1 MNIRIEEIKNI
12 LNISQDDVKLK
23 CKRCNVEFN
32 FGEYENLEYI
42 EIFACSKCGC
52 PHVLAL
58 PMRSF
63 DNKYHPSTLEE
74 SLINVEKYV
83 NKEIKEDKFGNK
95 IIIELV

>member
-1 MNIRIEEIKNI
+1 MNMRIEEIKNM

-52 PHVLAL
+52 PHILAS

-63 DNKYHPSTLEE
+63 DNKPHPSTLEE
-74 SLINVEKYV
+74 CLINIEKYA

-95 IIIELV
+95 III